1 MDRIRSGVIFH
12 AGAGSELRLIRVVT
26 TLTAVAPIRRDRPTL
41 TFIREYSM
49 NSNAKSIRVFLP
61 GVLAMAMLVLS
72 GCAQDAATRST
83 TSGGTSSG
91 SSASGSSASGIGGLT
106 GGAEARPTSDP
117 GVTPGKKP

>member
-91 SSASGSSASGIGGLT
+91 SSASGIGGLT